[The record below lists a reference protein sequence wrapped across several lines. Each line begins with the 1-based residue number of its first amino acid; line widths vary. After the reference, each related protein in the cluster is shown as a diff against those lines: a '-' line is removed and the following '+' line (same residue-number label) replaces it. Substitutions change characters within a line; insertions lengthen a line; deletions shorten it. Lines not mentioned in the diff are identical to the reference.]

1 MSEQGPEGFQLSA
14 EEDSETLLF
23 KDFTQKALNFWGR
36 GSFNNMTLKWQK
48 LLTPTP
54 TPSCFACVWR
64 ACLCALGISRQTC
77 PVTLW

>member
-14 EEDSETLLF
+14 QEDSETLLL

-36 GSFNNMTLKWQK
+36 GSFNNMTLKRQK

-54 TPSCFACVWR
+54 TPGCFACVRAR
-64 ACLCALGISRQTC
+64 ACVHWGFLDR
-77 PVTLW
+77 PVL